1 MGTLDRQIVVKSP
14 ITTPVVLL
22 ALLIGLQAGQVAAQP
37 ADSFPS
43 VPLNVRTV
51 RAQEQAEN
59 LFEHGDFQR
68 AFLIYRHELA
78 PIGDKYSQYMV
89 GYMLLTGSGVRE
101 DRVAAAAW
109 YRLAAERGTPEFIV
123 VRDQLLSSLS
133 SKQIA
138 ASDRVFLQLRRE
150 IGDLPLIMRA
160 VRADYDI
167 LLTRTGSRL
176 APDSSP
182 VTVIDVRGPRLFTS
196 GNEFYGRIEK
206 RMQARLDYIAA
217 KAGITDLDLF
227 VGNLNLPDLEA
238 RVAKALETLD

>member
-1 MGTLDRQIVVKSP
+1 M
-14 ITTPVVLL
+14 
-22 ALLIGLQAGQVAAQP
+22 LIGLQAGKVSAQP

-59 LFEHGDFQR
+59 LFERGEFNR
-68 AFLIYRHELA
+68 AFLIYRQELA

-109 YRLAAERGTPEFIV
+109 YRLAAERGTPEFVV

-133 SKQIA
+133 SEQIA
-138 ASDRVFLQLRRE
+138 ASDRVFLQLRKE
-150 IGDLPLIMRA
+150 IGDLSLIMRA
-160 VRADYDI
+160 VRADYDA
-167 LLTRTGSRL
+167 LHARTGSRL

-182 VTVIDVRGPRLFTS
+182 VTVIDVRGPRMYLS
-196 GNEFYGRIEK
+196 GNEYYGRIEK
-206 RMQARLDYIAA
+206 RMQARLDYITA
-217 KAGITDLDLF
+217 KAGITDVQLD
-227 VGNLNLPDLEA
+227 VGNVNLPELEA
-238 RVAKALETLD
+238 RVREALETLD

>member
-1 MGTLDRQIVVKSP
+1 LDRQSVVKSAT
-14 ITTPVVLL
+14 IVTGVVL
-22 ALLIGLQAGQVAAQP
+22 ALLIGLQAGQAAAQSS
-37 ADSFPS
+37 DSFPS

-59 LFEHGDFQR
+59 LFEQGEFKR
-68 AFLIYRHELA
+68 AFQIYRQELA

-109 YRLAAERGTPEFIV
+109 YRLAAERGTREFVV

-133 SKQIA
+133 SEQIA
-138 ASDRVFLQLRRE
+138 ASDRVFLQLRKE
-150 IGDLPLIMRA
+150 IGDLSLIMRA

-167 LLTRTGSRL
+167 LHARTGSRL

-182 VTVIDVRGPRLFTS
+182 VTVIDVRGRRMFTS
-196 GNEFYGRIEK
+196 ANEYYGRIEK

-217 KAGITDLDLF
+217 KAGITDVELE
-227 VGNLNLPDLEA
+227 VGNINLAELEA
-238 RVAKALETLD
+238 RVREALETPD